1 MNIRSIQCPSCGA
14 NLKLENVNQSIIFC
28 QFCGAS
34 IQLETNHNKGYDME
48 LGRLDARAELADKLL
63 EKIEKIKPE
72 LIRNGKAERDTKY
85 YPQAISSEKAT
96 LSVERTSGWKE
107 AVINPLL
114 KGLGVL
120 FIGAFVIVVLN
131 KAVPKPV
138 LIAMELVIG
147 LAPVYLPLLGVIRKM
162 QKHNR
167 IKAKI
172 ASYEAYLVE
181 AQRVFNETEAYLNS
195 NAEVDIPRK
204 FRNDSALTYFIKGLK
219 AREFVSLDQA
229 IFRYEETMGTAD
241 NDYDF

>member
-107 AVINPLL
+107 A
-114 KGLGVL
+114 
-120 FIGAFVIVVLN
+120 
-131 KAVPKPV
+131 
-138 LIAMELVIG
+138 
-147 LAPVYLPLLGVIRKM
+147 
-162 QKHNR
+162 
-167 IKAKI
+167 
-172 ASYEAYLVE
+172 
-181 AQRVFNETEAYLNS
+181 YLNS
-195 NAEVDIPRK
+195 NAEVDILRK

-229 IFRYEETMGTAD
+229 VFRYEETMGTAD